1 MVKVLIVDDRF
12 SNRKAFS
19 RYFKFENNI
28 EIMAVE
34 SADEASKLIDSLHGF
49 VDIIIADQQLNGT
62 RNGEQLL
69 LEVKNKYP
77 KCYRVLT
84 SGNDN
89 VLEPI
94 VNDPDLSEVVQ
105 KFINKP
111 WDMNGIKKIICSL
124 DQNKN

>member
-1 MVKVLIVDDRF
+1 
-12 SNRKAFS
+12 
-19 RYFKFENNI
+19 
-28 EIMAVE
+28 MAVE